1 MMRATAGRG
10 YIGAPTLACLPS
22 PSSLALALSLSCCWM
37 PTMTKRKHAKP
48 KARRYGK
55 GKSTAGNVAR
65 GHKKTRFREE
75 DHDGKA
81 VKKNIM
87 PMKSMKF
94 MKSVKKKILKF
105 WAKAEHNGNGKPT
118 TGNMAKRRNKTQAH
132 Q

>member
-1 MMRATAGRG
+1 MA
-10 YIGAPTLACLPS
+10 TLATCLDGSKVWSTHPRL
-22 PSSLALALSLSCCWM
+22 PPFPLLARSRPLSLLLLDAN
-37 PTMTKRKHAKP
+37 T
-48 KARRYGK
+48 RRYGK

-75 DHDGKA
+75 DHGGKA